1 MKILF
6 INAIYGS
13 RSSGRCIA
21 DIKRLLDSAGHE
33 VHVATPLHYPG
44 PEFYRIGN
52 SPDHKLHGLLSRLTG
67 KQAYFSRRA
76 TRALLRH
83 IDSIQP
89 DLVHIQVIHGNYL
102 NFPMVMNYLADRQIP
117 TVFVLDDCWYFTGKC
132 CHYTTE
138 KCYKWK
144 TQCSNCPRLH
154 QDNPSLFFDRTRAIY
169 ADKKR
174 LFSRLPRY
182 AVVTV
187 SDWLKSEAAQSFL
200 KGAAVLRRIYN
211 AVDVEQFQY
220 RPDCGQL
227 KAALHLES
235 RKIILGVATAWKD
248 HQGLS
253 KGLKLFIRLAELLP
267 QEYKIVLIG
276 EPDESMVLP
285 ENILSIPFVA
295 GAAELSRYYSMADVF
310 VQMSSEET
318 FGRVTAEALCCGT
331 PVVVFDSTA
340 NPELVGPGCGMVVEN
355 QNTDAVFQAVM
366 QITSAGRN
374 SFSTACRKFA
384 EQNFDSRQIVQQ
396 YLSLYRE
403 LLGK

>member
-1 MKILF
+1 M
-6 INAIYGS
+6 
-13 RSSGRCIA
+13 
-21 DIKRLLDSAGHE
+21 
-33 VHVATPLHYPG
+33 ATPLHYPC

-67 KQAYFSRRA
+67 KQAHFSKRA

-102 NFPMVMNYLADRQIP
+102 NFPMMMNYLADRQIP

-154 QDNPSLFFDRTRAIY
+154 QDNPSLFFDRTREIY

-174 LFSRLPRY
+174 LFSRLSRY

-187 SDWLKSEAAQSFL
+187 SDWLKSEVAQSFL
-200 KGAAVLRRIYN
+200 KDATILRRIYN

-220 RPDCGQL
+220 RPDCRQL
-227 KAALHLES
+227 KAALHLED

-253 KGLKLFIRLAELLP
+253 KGLKLFIRLAKLLP

-276 EPDESMVLP
+276 EPDELMVLP

-295 GAAELSRYYSMADVF
+295 GASELSRYYSMANVF
-310 VQMSSEET
+310 VQMSTEET

-331 PVVVFDSTA
+331 PAVVFDSTA
-340 NPELVGPGCGMVVEN
+340 NPELVGDGCGIIVEN
-355 QNTDAVFQAVM
+355 QNVDAVFQAVQ
-366 QITSAGRN
+366 QIVLAGRD
-374 SFSTACRKFA
+374 SFSWTCRKFA
-384 EQNFDSRQIVQQ
+384 EQNFDSRRIVHQ
-396 YLSLYRE
+396 YLSLYQE
-403 LLGK
+403 LLGN